1 MKQKKAVPP
10 RTSLPQDRRRQI
22 LEHLATLSIA
32 MTQEELDDVLR
43 RAEQGSWSHVELLDR
58 LLGERAQQK
67 RQRTVER
74 RIREARFVMGKTLES
89 FDWEFNAQAIDR
101 VQIEELATGDFIAR
115 KDNLLVVGQSGVGKS
130 HLLEGI
136 GHRACLRG
144 FRVRYVAS
152 DELLEKLGASLA
164 DGTTPKLVRSYA
176 SFDLLIIDGFGF
188 DRIEREKTPRALSLL
203 YKVID
208 QRNTRRSTALVT
220 NIEFEAWSSYLGDA
234 VLTMALM
241 DRLADSAITLK
252 INGKSYRAHRAR
264 RLGPPAVD
272 ERAETKPSGRKKPGG
287 P

>member
-1 MKQKKAVPP
+1 MKREKTPARTNP
-10 RTSLPQDRRRQI
+10 REDPRRKI
-22 LEHLATLSIA
+22 LEHLATLSIV

-43 RAEQGSWSHVELLDR
+43 QAEQASWFHVELLER
-58 LLGERAQQK
+58 LLGEHAQGK

-101 VQIEELATGDFIAR
+101 VQIEALATGDFIGR

-130 HLLEGI
+130 HILEGI

-144 FRVRYVAS
+144 YRVRYIAS
-152 DELLEKLGASLA
+152 DVLLEDLGGSLA
-164 DGTTPKLVRSYA
+164 DGTMPKRVRYYA

-188 DRIEREKTPRALSLL
+188 DRIEREKTPQAVSLL

-220 NIEFEAWSSYLGDA
+220 NVDFDAWNDYLGDA
-234 VLTMALM
+234 VMTMALL

-252 INGKSYRAHRAR
+252 INGKSYRVHRAR
-264 RLGPPAVD
+264 QIGPASD
-272 ERAETKPSGRKKPGG
+272 GGRTKTRSDGQTSD
-287 P
+287 